1 MSSKFAAR
9 LVRDEPAEVISNNPG
24 WLLQVQRHKSS
35 EFVVPFVS
43 CHRKSNPASI
53 QIGNLAGF
61 CKSMQNS
68 AEAAGQREPPVNPQ
82 QNATSGNGL
91 LRNASKCSETFR
103 NALARMTYCL
113 GHPAIVASN
122 GPVGND
128 YPFCKS
134 MQSSA

>member
-1 MSSKFAAR
+1 
-9 LVRDEPAEVISNNPG
+9 
-24 WLLQVQRHKSS
+24 
-35 EFVVPFVS
+35 
-43 CHRKSNPASI
+43 
-53 QIGNLAGF
+53 
-61 CKSMQNS
+61 MQNS

-122 GPVGND
+122 GPGTPSANL
-128 YPFCKS
+128 CKVLHNFVDICIRKQNFAELTPMRLKS
-134 MQSSA
+134 QQLDRGRN

>member
-68 AEAAGQREPPVNPQ
+68 AEAAGQREPPIFVR
-82 QNATSGNGL
+82 SSEVCFSSWVSKFL
-91 LRNASKCSETFR
+91 LPR
-103 NALARMTYCL
+103 
-113 GHPAIVASN
+113 
-122 GPVGND
+122 
-128 YPFCKS
+128 
-134 MQSSA
+134 